1 MELIDA
7 DEFENAVG
15 ECLLAISGDEGAAM
29 RQLSANRACWATHP
43 EDYRLTPAAAPIK
56 FAEILAAEVLASSV
70 HRDTRFT
77 MGREYRNQNLDLR
90 RLSMIQN
97 SKPKKLPHRL
107 Y

>member
-56 FAEILAAEVLASSV
+56 LASP
-70 HRDTRFT
+70 
-77 MGREYRNQNLDLR
+77 LR
-90 RLSMIQN
+90 CLH
-97 SKPKKLPHRL
+97 LPFIATPDSL
-107 Y
+107 WAVSIAIKTWT